1 MECAKPQIY
10 FSWISSNVN
19 PKLKISDQ
27 GNSLTSLSS
36 IGPFKSAYGNYPLLP
51 NGIYYWEIQIKKGS
65 FFKIG
70 IADHTKFKPDFTG
83 AFSDTDFGYAF
94 YSMGELRHQSNI
106 KGPKYGQGYGIGDN
120 VGVLFDRYLGT
131 LSFFCN
137 GLDLGVAFKGINL
150 KNTVFYPA
158 VACLLKDESISL
170 KMPSRED

>member
-94 YSMGELRHQSNI
+94 YSLNSVLINFNYCREYFTFMNI
-106 KGPKYGQGYGIGDN
+106 HKLP
-120 VGVLFDRYLGT
+120 FDYH
-131 LSFFCN
+131 
-137 GLDLGVAFKGINL
+137 FK
-150 KNTVFYPA
+150 
-158 VACLLKDESISL
+158 
-170 KMPSRED
+170 